1 MGCGAAHAPLVWR
14 PCSCVSQSKQPVMQ
28 AFPLIPRLALMI
40 GLNVEM
46 VVFLSFYISACN
58 TYLPIFH
65 LFCFQEMQMQS
76 SILYK
81 FSYISWQPTW
91 TSLSA
96 IHHPAVGRE
105 MEKVIHLFV
114 SFDLTQFLEYKLTKK
129 SSFLITESK

>member
-1 MGCGAAHAPLVWR
+1 M
-14 PCSCVSQSKQPVMQ
+14 SQSKQPVMQ
-28 AFPLIPRLALMI
+28 AFPLIPHLALMI

-81 FSYISWQPTW
+81 FSYIS
-91 TSLSA
+91 
-96 IHHPAVGRE
+96 
-105 MEKVIHLFV
+105 
-114 SFDLTQFLEYKLTKK
+114 
-129 SSFLITESK
+129 

>member
-1 MGCGAAHAPLVWR
+1 ME
-14 PCSCVSQSKQPVMQ
+14 
-28 AFPLIPRLALMI
+28 MI
-40 GLNVEM
+40 
-46 VVFLSFYISACN
+46 VFLSFYISACN

-65 LFCFQEMQMQS
+65 LFYFQEMQS

-114 SFDLTQFLEYKLTKK
+114 SFDLAQFLEYKLTKI
-129 SSFLITESK
+129 SSLLITQLK